1 MRIDSPAMKRPLGL
15 ALTFALATLAC
26 GSSDPPVGP
35 ADSGAVDVGSPV
47 DTATTADA
55 GTPADV
61 FVASDVGSADAGT
74 PADDVPA
81 AVDAGPRPTRGHA
94 NVVPDSVRPMDAAR
108 LIVMGDSISAG
119 VGSSQRS
126 TTSYG
131 ALLGANSATRWPD
144 AMSLDLAARF
154 GHAVPVVN
162 VAVGGATTGS
172 MRADQP
178 PMLRTRLSLPV
189 RGHSVVVITIG
200 GNDLQLA
207 IISGNPEGGTLTG
220 AINNIRQTVQFLQDP
235 ANFPDGVS
243 IYISAV
249 YDPSDGEGFIE
260 GCFFNLR
267 LPTFITGL
275 NTWRS
280 RYSDLGREMGFAVID
295 ALGHFHGHGH
305 NYMHTDNPYYDAA
318 DPSGWFSD
326 CIHPNDRGHHE
337 LRRLFFEAIDGRY
350 RVTP

>member
-1 MRIDSPAMKRPLGL
+1 LWLCG
-15 ALTFALATLAC
+15 C
-26 GSSDPPVGP
+26 GSVATPEATRD
-35 ADSGAVDVGSPV
+35 AGAIDAAAVIDVGV
-47 DTATTADA
+47 
-55 GTPADV
+55 
-61 FVASDVGSADAGT
+61 VGA
-74 PADDVPA
+74 DVPA
-81 AVDAGPRPTRGHA
+81 ATDRRAPEDQRALAVDAARASDGGAAPALGHA
-94 NVVPDSVRPMDAAR
+94 SMIPSTLRPSDAAR

-119 VGSSQRS
+119 TGASRRPGLA
-126 TTSYG
+126 YG
-131 ALLGANSATRWPD
+131 GLLGANDATRWPE
-144 AMSLDLAARF
+144 AARLDLAARF

-178 PMLRTRLSLPV
+178 GMLRTRLTLPV

-207 IISGNPEGGTLTG
+207 IISGNPEGGTLTS
-220 AINNIRQTVQFLQDP
+220 ALANIRQTVQFLQDP

-243 IYISAV
+243 IYLSAV
-249 YDPSDGEGFIE
+249 YDPSDGEGYIE

-267 LPTFITGL
+267 LPTFVTGL
-275 NTWRS
+275 DTWRA
-280 RYSDLGREMGFAVID
+280 RYFDLGRELGVGVID

-305 NYMHTDNPYYDAA
+305 NYSHMDNPYFDRA
-318 DPSGWFSD
+318 DTSGWFRD

-337 LRRLFFEAIDGRY
+337 LRRLFFEAIDGAY

>member
-1 MRIDSPAMKRPLGL
+1 MLRPIAL
-15 ALTFALATLAC
+15 ALALSLTSIAC
-26 GSSDPPVGP
+26 SSSTSPSTPQDAGP
-35 ADSGAVDVGSPV
+35 A
-47 DTATTADA
+47 
-55 GTPADV
+55 
-61 FVASDVGSADAGT
+61 DVGSAT
-74 PADDVPA
+74 PDLPTVADLG
-81 AVDAGPRPTRGHA
+81 AVDAPTAAIDAPQQDVPPAPVDVPTVVDAGLRMRGHA
-94 NVVPDSVRPMDAAR
+94 SVIPSTLRPTDAVR

-119 VGSSQRS
+119 VGASRR
-126 TTSYG
+126 TATSYG
-131 ALLGANSATRWPD
+131 ALLGSNDSTRWPD
-144 AMSLDLAARF
+144 AMGLDLAARF

-178 PMLRTRLSLPV
+178 GMLRTRLSLPV

-207 IISGNPEGGTLTG
+207 IISGNPEGGVLNS
-220 AINNIRQTVQFLQDP
+220 AINNIRQAVQFLQDP
-235 ANFPDGVS
+235 TNFPDGVS
-243 IYISAV
+243 LYLAAV

-267 LPTFITGL
+267 LPAFVTGL
-275 NTWRS
+275 NTWRA
-280 RYSDLGREMGFAVID
+280 RYIALGQEMGFGVID

-305 NYMHTDNPYYDAA
+305 NFMHTDNPYYDTA
-318 DPSGWFSD
+318 DATGWFSD

-337 LRRLFFEAIDGRY
+337 MRRLFFEAIDGTY

>member
-1 MRIDSPAMKRPLGL
+1 MLRPTALSL
-15 ALTFALATLAC
+15 ALSLAALGC
-26 GSSDPPVGP
+26 GSSTTLGNPSDAGSTDLGAAASDSAVTVDAGADDAPSAALDAPAQDVPPV
-35 ADSGAVDVGSPV
+35 AV
-47 DTATTADA
+47 
-55 GTPADV
+55 
-61 FVASDVGSADAGT
+61 
-74 PADDVPA
+74 DVPA
-81 AVDAGPRPTRGHA
+81 AVDSGPPRRGHA
-94 NVVPDSVRPMDAAR
+94 NVIPTSLRPTDAAR

-119 VGSSQRS
+119 VGASRR
-126 TTSYG
+126 TGTSYG
-131 ALLGANSATRWPD
+131 ALLGNNDDTRWPD

-154 GHAVPVVN
+154 GHDVPVVN

-178 PMLRTRLSLPV
+178 PALRTRLSLPV

-207 IISGNPEGGTLTG
+207 IISGNPEGGTLNS
-220 AINNIRQTVQFLQDP
+220 AINNIRQAVQFLQDP
-235 ANFPDGVS
+235 ANFPDGTS
-243 IYISAV
+243 IYIAAV
-249 YDPSDGEGFIE
+249 YDPSDGEGYIE

-267 LPTFITGL
+267 LPQFITGL

-280 RYSDLGREMGFAVID
+280 RYVALGQEMGFGVID

-305 NYMHTDNPYYDAA
+305 NYQHADNPYYDAA
-318 DPSGWFSD
+318 DRTGWFSD

-337 LRRLFFEAIDGRY
+337 LRRLFFEAIDGTY

>member
-1 MRIDSPAMKRPLGL
+1 ML
-15 ALTFALATLAC
+15 ALVCGC
-26 GSSDPPVGP
+26 GSVANPDAPRD
-35 ADSGAVDVGSPV
+35 AGATDAASTIDVG
-47 DTATTADA
+47 ATTADVA
-55 GTPADV
+55 VAVDRGSADDRA
-61 FVASDVGSADAGT
+61 ASVDVGEAADAAPAVDAGT
-74 PADDVPA
+74 PV
-81 AVDAGPRPTRGHA
+81 GRGHA
-94 NVVPDSVRPMDAAR
+94 SMIPAALRPADAAR

-119 VGSSQRS
+119 TGASRRPGLA
-126 TTSYG
+126 YG
-131 ALLGANSATRWPD
+131 GLLGANDAARWPD
-144 AMSLDLAARF
+144 AAGLDLAARF

-178 PMLRTRLSLPV
+178 GMLRTRLSLPV

-207 IISGNPEGGTLTG
+207 IISGNPEGATLTT

-235 ANFPDGVS
+235 ANFPDGAS
-243 IYISAV
+243 IYVSAV
-249 YDPSDGEGFIE
+249 YDPSDGEGYIE

-267 LPTFITGL
+267 LPTFVTGL

-280 RYSDLGREMGFAVID
+280 RYVDLGREMGFGVVD

-305 NYMHTDNPYYDAA
+305 NYAHMDNPFFDRT

-337 LRRLFFEAIDGRY
+337 LRRLFFEAIDGTY

>member
-1 MRIDSPAMKRPLGL
+1 MLRP
-15 ALTFALATLAC
+15 FALALVVSLTSVAC
-26 GSSDPPVGP
+26 SS
-35 ADSGAVDVGSPV
+35 STSPS
-47 DTATTADA
+47 TSADA
-55 GTPADV
+55 STA
-61 FVASDVGSADAGT
+61 DVGSATPDLPMIVDVATEDA
-74 PADDVPA
+74 PALDVGGDDVPPA
-81 AVDAGPRPTRGHA
+81 PVDAPPTAVDAGPRVRGHA
-94 NVVPDSVRPMDAAR
+94 SVIPSTLRPTDAVR

-119 VGSSQRS
+119 VGASGRS

-131 ALLGANSATRWPD
+131 ALLGANSTTRWPD

-178 PMLRTRLSLPV
+178 GMLRTRLSLPV

-207 IISGNPEGGTLTG
+207 IISGNPEGAVLNS
-220 AINNIRQTVQFLQDP
+220 AINNIRQAVQFLQDP

-243 IYISAV
+243 LYIAAV
-249 YDPSDGEGFIE
+249 YDPSDGEGFVE

-275 NTWRS
+275 NTWRA
-280 RYSDLGREMGFAVID
+280 RYIALGQEMGFGVID

-305 NYMHTDNPYYDAA
+305 NFMHTDNPYYDTA

-337 LRRLFFEAIDGRY
+337 LRRLFFEAIDGTY

>member
-1 MRIDSPAMKRPLGL
+1 MLRPIAL
-15 ALTFALATLAC
+15 ALALSFTSLAC
-26 GSSDPPVGP
+26 SSASSPGVPLD
-35 ADSGAVDVGSPV
+35 AGAADVGSTTPDLPAAADLGALDVPAVKV
-47 DTATTADA
+47 DAPGGDSAPAPADAPTADA
-55 GTPADV
+55 GAPM
-61 FVASDVGSADAGT
+61 
-74 PADDVPA
+74 
-81 AVDAGPRPTRGHA
+81 RGHA
-94 NVVPDSVRPMDAAR
+94 SVIPSTLRPMDAAR

-119 VGSSQRS
+119 VGASRR
-126 TTSYG
+126 TATSYG
-131 ALLGANSATRWPD
+131 ALLGANDAARWPD

-154 GHAVPVVN
+154 GHPVPVVN

-178 PMLRTRLSLPV
+178 GMLRTRLSLPV

-207 IISGNPEGGTLTG
+207 IISGNPEGGVLNS
-220 AINNIRQTVQFLQDP
+220 AINNIRQAVQFLQDP

-243 IYISAV
+243 LYLAAV

-267 LPTFITGL
+267 LPAFVTGL
-275 NTWRS
+275 NTWRA
-280 RYSDLGREMGFAVID
+280 RYIALGQEMGFGVID

-305 NYMHTDNPYYDAA
+305 NFMHTDNPYYDAA

-337 LRRLFFEAIDGRY
+337 MRRLFFEAIDGTY